1 MLDDIDKRILRT
13 LQRDGRLQ
21 NVELA
26 KKIGLS
32 PSPCLR
38 LSPAR
43 GLDFLTCTW
52 GLRPRLYAD
61 TRFAG

>member
-1 MLDDIDKRILRT
+1 MLIELDAIDRRILLA

-26 KKIGLS
+26 KQVGLS

-38 LSPAR
+38 R
-43 GLDFLTCTW
+43 V
-52 GLRPRLYAD
+52 RLLEE
-61 TRFAG
+61 AG